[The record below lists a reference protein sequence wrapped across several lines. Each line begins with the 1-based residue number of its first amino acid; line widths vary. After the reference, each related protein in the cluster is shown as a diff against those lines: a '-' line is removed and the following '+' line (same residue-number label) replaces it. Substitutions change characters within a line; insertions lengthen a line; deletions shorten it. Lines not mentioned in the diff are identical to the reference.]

1 MFQNERVS
9 DQAFKFC
16 CKLNVDYTFLLLSSI
31 FMVPLDELLHNLALH
46 HTIKLQDERDG
57 SVVEYLTRDQ

>member
-9 DQAFKFC
+9 EQAFKFWY
-16 CKLNVDYTFLLLSSI
+16 KLNVDYTFLLLSSI
-31 FMVPLDELLHNLALH
+31 FMVSLDELLHNLVLQ

-57 SVVEYLTRDQ
+57 SVVEYLTRHR